1 MSAKLEKALAEKQ
14 VWVRKKTTGETIIF
28 FKNKEIK
35 NVLLSHT
42 GVIDLL
48 AKRGVTTE
56 AIRNSNLKDLVKKNR
71 VEIR

>member
-14 VWVRKKTTGETIIF
+14 VWVRKKVTGQTIIF
-28 FKNKEIK
+28 FKNKDIK
-35 NVLLSHT
+35 NVLLSNT
-42 GVIDLL
+42 GIVDLL

-56 AIRNSNLKDLVKKNR
+56 AIRNSNLKDLVKKGK